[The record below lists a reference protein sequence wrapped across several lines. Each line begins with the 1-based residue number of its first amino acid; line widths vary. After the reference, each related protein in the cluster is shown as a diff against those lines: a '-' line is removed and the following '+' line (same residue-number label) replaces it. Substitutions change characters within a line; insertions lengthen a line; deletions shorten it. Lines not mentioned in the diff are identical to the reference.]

1 MFYKSQPF
9 VKKITFKN
17 YSGKNSFK
25 KKKAIFF
32 KYSKKFCKT

>member
-25 KKKAIFF
+25 KKKKSNIF
-32 KYSKKFCKT
+32 